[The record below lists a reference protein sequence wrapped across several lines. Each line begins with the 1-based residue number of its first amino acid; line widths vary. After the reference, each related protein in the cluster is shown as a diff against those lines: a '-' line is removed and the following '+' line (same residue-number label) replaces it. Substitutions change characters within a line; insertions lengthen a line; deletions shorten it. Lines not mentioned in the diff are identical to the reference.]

1 MNTCKYRNV
10 IGPLVFMLAAIGSAA
25 PAAAEKPVL
34 VRDVDRP
41 SVTPVSVECVK
52 EPQVLSQS
60 CQIFTVPEG
69 MVLVVDTISI
79 FASGED
85 SSVDGGFPF
94 ISAANQASNTAPNP
108 FTMTFSPVPVVKSL
122 PGFIAGHVSTQ
133 MQFTAGA
140 ELTVGIVISRVT
152 GPTNM
157 RASLSGHLVAAG
169 SP

>member
-1 MNTCKYRNV
+1 
-10 IGPLVFMLAAIGSAA
+10 MLAAIGSVA
-25 PAAAEKPVL
+25 PAAAEKPTL

-41 SVTPVSVECVK
+41 SVTPISVECVK
-52 EPQVLSQS
+52 VPNVISQS

-69 MVLVVDTISI
+69 MVLVVDTISV

-94 ISAANQASNTAPNP
+94 ISAANQASNTAPKP
-108 FTMTFSPVPVVKSL
+108 FTMVFSPVPVFKSL
-122 PGFIAGHVSTQ
+122 PGFIGGHVSTQ

-140 ELTVGIVISRVT
+140 ELTVGILVGTVS
-152 GPTNM
+152 GPTNLT
-157 RASLSGHLVAAG
+157 ASLFGHLVAAG